1 MSIYKPLPPS
11 QRPSKAALS
20 GFEYKAQP
28 PYSLSEYELRDGGE
42 SAYHHQ
48 HQPSMAASPERIIT
62 YVPKAGQGSAAD
74 QGWFRRSVS
83 FYTNQLGM
91 EFSLVL
97 FLSLVYQGLVAV
109 YIAFRAVR
117 DLPLFSWLSH
127 DNQVLNV
134 VAYTGAVI
142 TALFFQG
149 LVIAELAQVVW
160 LRRTDL
166 LKIKLMSDSI
176 WWWVHLVIL
185 MVVVV
190 CDGLILFLA
199 FTGTT
204 NLVQGWRESF
214 NSNLTFLSE
223 LLLMLFNFLTLLRC
237 ASVMRTST
245 NEENKRE
252 LEERLGAIA
261 DEMLLDA
268 GDATR
273 LQAREVWKKL
283 GADPRKFIPLQN
295 SVLSL
300 VRERHPHLFPPSLG
314 GDTWAYDLG
323 GNTLAALPPDLHLAL
338 TQARQHTN
346 RFSDES
352 QRMIWKLAPHDLAEL
367 VDINLETYGQPR
379 YVNLTDLSQPQY
391 AYQGVDFTALE
402 NSQEPAAA
410 ATSAGA
416 SKLALEKAS
425 ERAPDPA
432 SAHFADLDSFLIA
445 IPNQDKVR
453 FASFLKKNYAAIKGK
468 GEEWT
473 EAGVDIW
480 QVFDLVEL
488 QYLYRRWLA
497 KTGRLV

>member
-1 MSIYKPLPPS
+1 MSIYHSPSPS
-11 QRPSKAALS
+11 QRPSKQALS
-20 GFEYKAQP
+20 GYQYQAQP
-28 PYSLSEYELRDGGE
+28 EYELIEAGTN
-42 SAYHHQ
+42 AYP
-48 HQPSMAASPERIIT
+48 HQPSPLASASPERIIT
-62 YVPKAGQGSAAD
+62 YVPKAGQGFAAD

-97 FLSLVYQGLVAV
+97 FLSLVYQLLVAV

-117 DLPLFSWLSH
+117 DLPLFAWLSH
-127 DNQVLNV
+127 DNQLLNI
-134 VAYTGAVI
+134 VAYTAAVI

-204 NLVQGWRESF
+204 NLVQGWHESF

-402 NSQEPAAA
+402 TSQEVATAA
-410 ATSAGA
+410 AGA
-416 SKLALEKAS
+416 SKLGLEKAS

-453 FASFLKKNYAAIKGK
+453 FASFLKKNYPTIKGK

-488 QYLYRRWLA
+488 QYLYRQWLA
-497 KTGRLV
+497 KTGRLA